1 MSNSII
7 ASGVGVWIG
16 DEGVLSLEELALAC
30 GAEVD
35 CIAELVDLGVLTPQG
50 ADATAWRFAAA
61 DVQRSRR
68 LLRLMRDFETSLDV
82 AALIL
87 DLLEETE
94 RLRSRLRRAGLTD

>member
-87 DLLEETE
+87 DLLGKP
-94 RLRSRLRRAGLTD
+94 RGFGPACGGPG